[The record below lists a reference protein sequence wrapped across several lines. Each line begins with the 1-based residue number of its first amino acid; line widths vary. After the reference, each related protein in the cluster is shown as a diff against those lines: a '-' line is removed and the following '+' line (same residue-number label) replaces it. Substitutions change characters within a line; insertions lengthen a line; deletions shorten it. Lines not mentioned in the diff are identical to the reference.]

1 MACPRNSITYNATRC
16 ACGVGQL
23 LNRSSGSCEI
33 FGWPSTIS
41 SDKDVNYSGV
51 SFAETIF
58 AFDRIRKFT
67 QSQAVFLE
75 ATLVMLLSWLLF
87 CFFLRFT
94 KLGDGRNVWFNLR
107 WWITRLDVFF
117 STRHWLDDQQIVKKR
132 KTELG
137 GTFSVASWIVFI
149 GLFAAL
155 LYQIITKRT
164 IEVHNVRATGSPD
177 LISFENDLEFNI
189 TAVSDMSC
197 SNLRGIGN
205 LVTGNPGFSDFKVAS
220 LSSFGNYTCSN
231 TTSGPTVNFKCTK
244 CRLTNDYIYI
254 SWHFVDLPDSPAA
267 AVGFQ
272 FNFTCKNGANKRHI
286 SYVSGTLRNG
296 SILDERPVTFRGTE
310 GNILKFNLFPRIYHH
325 LHDLK
330 LIQPLFHEFIPGS
343 VYRDTAQLQA
353 SLGRSSDG
361 VLNTTLFINYLSA
374 YIVEIDH
381 ENILGPVSFLAD
393 LGGLYCISIGIF
405 FYLLV
410 QCEYRIKNLRN
421 EDTVF
426 RRIRRRRKA
435 LDHWDKLRRYVA
447 YTWDCSILVDDAI
460 KTTKM
465 SAICGLARPSASP
478 NSSNKERGSPKTKM
492 QHSNMSN
499 KKPGLSIEKN
509 VIPQPASLEMTSF
522 DSASSL
528 AHGDNISNEKS
539 ISQSSQS
546 HPLCRS
552 DDDMIP
558 PPPPMEFSEGS
569 SGSEV
574 DAIDIKKKFQLLY
587 DYNVLLREKLIDTQS
602 LLNNLAAKASTSST
616 TEHGSA

>member
-1 MACPRNSITYNATRC
+1 MACPRDSLTYNATRC
-16 ACGVGQL
+16 ACGIGQL

-41 SDKDVNYSGV
+41 TDKDLNYSGI
-51 SFAETIF
+51 SFAETLF

-117 STRHWLDDQQIVKKR
+117 STRHWLDDQKIVRKR

-137 GTFSVASWIVFI
+137 GTLSVASWIVFI

-155 LYQIITKRT
+155 LYQIITKRS
-164 IEVHNVRATGSPD
+164 IEVHNVRATNSPD
-177 LISFENDLEFNI
+177 LASFENDLEFNI

-205 LVTGNPGFSDFKVAS
+205 VVTGNPGFSDFKVAS
-220 LSSFGNYTCSN
+220 LSTFGNYSCKN
-231 TTSGPTVNFKCTK
+231 TTSGPTVNFKCTR
-244 CRLTNDYIYI
+244 CRLTSDYIYI

-272 FNFTCKNGANKRHI
+272 FNFTTHNGADKKHI
-286 SYVSGTLRNG
+286 SFVSGTLRNG
-296 SILDERPVTFRGTE
+296 SILDERPVTFRGTQ

-343 VYRDTAQLQA
+343 VYRDTTQLQA
-353 SLGRSSDG
+353 SLGRSTDG
-361 VLNTTLFINYLSA
+361 ILNTTLFINYLSS

-410 QCEYRIKNLRN
+410 QCEYRIKKLRN
-421 EDTVF
+421 EDTIF
-426 RRIRRRRKA
+426 RRIRNRRKA

-447 YTWDCSILVDDAI
+447 YTWDCSILVNDAI
-460 KTTKM
+460 KTTKV
-465 SAICGLARPSASP
+465 SVLCGLARPSTSP
-478 NSSNKERGSPKTKM
+478 NSSNLERGSSRTKI
-492 QHSNMSN
+492 QHSIMSN

-509 VIPQPASLEMTSF
+509 VIPQPASLEMRSF

-528 AHGDNISNEKS
+528 DHGDAFSKKKN

-546 HPLCRS
+546 HPLSRC
-552 DDDMIP
+552 DDDIIP
-558 PPPPMEFSEGS
+558 PPPPMEFSDEGS

-574 DAIDIKKKFQLLY
+574 DAIDIRKKFQLLY

-602 LLNNLAAKASTSST
+602 LLNALAPKASSSST
-616 TEHGSA
+616 TEHGA

>member
-1 MACPRNSITYNATRC
+1 MSCPRDSITYNATRC
-16 ACGVGQL
+16 ACGIGQL

-41 SDKDVNYSGV
+41 TDKDISYKGI
-51 SFAETIF
+51 SFAETLF
-58 AFDRIRKFT
+58 AFDRIKKFT

-75 ATLVMLLSWLLF
+75 ATLVMLLSWLVF

-94 KLGDGRNVWFNLR
+94 KLGDGRNIWFNLR

-117 STRHWLDDQQIVKKR
+117 STRHWLDDQQVVKKR

-137 GTFSVASWIVFI
+137 GMFSVASWIVFI

-155 LYQIITKRT
+155 LYQILTKRT

-189 TAVSDMSC
+189 TAVSDMTC

-205 LVTGNPGFSDFKVAS
+205 VLTGNPGFSDLKVAS
-220 LSSFGNYTCSN
+220 LSSLGNYTCRN
-231 TTSGPTVNFKCTK
+231 TTSGPTVNFKCVK

-254 SWHFVDLPDSPAA
+254 SWHFVDLPGSPAA

-272 FNFTCKNGANKRHI
+272 FNFTSKNGADEKHV
-286 SYVSGTLRNG
+286 SFVSGTLRNG
-296 SILDERPVTFRGTE
+296 SILDERPVTFRGNE
-310 GNILKFNLFPRIYHH
+310 GNVLKFNLFPRIYHH
-325 LHDLK
+325 LRDLK

-353 SLGRSSDG
+353 SLGRSTDG
-361 VLNTTLFINYLSA
+361 MLNTTLFINYLSS

-405 FYLLV
+405 FYILV
-410 QCEYRIKNLRN
+410 QCEYRIKKLRN

-426 RRIRRRRKA
+426 RRIRKRRKA

-447 YTWDCSILVDDAI
+447 YTWDCSILADDAI
-460 KTTKM
+460 KTT
-465 SAICGLARPSASP
+465 ALCGLARPSASP
-478 NSSNKERGSPKTKM
+478 SECGSSRTKM
-492 QHSNMSN
+492 QHSI
-499 KKPGLSIEKN
+499 KKLRLSIEKN
-509 VIPQPASLEMTSF
+509 ATTQPGSLEMRPLHS
-522 DSASSL
+522 SSSL
-528 AHGDNISNEKS
+528 AHGANTSNKKS

-546 HPLCRS
+546 YS
-552 DDDMIP
+552 NGDIIP
-558 PPPPMEFSEGS
+558 PPPLMEFSEGS

-587 DYNVLLREKLIDTQS
+587 DYNVLLREKLLDTQS
-602 LLNNLAAKASTSST
+602 LLNALGAKASSSST
-616 TEHGSA
+616 KEHGA

>member
-1 MACPRNSITYNATRC
+1 MACPRNSITFNATRC
-16 ACGVGQL
+16 ACGIGQL

-41 SDKDVNYSGV
+41 TDKDVNYNVV
-51 SFAETIF
+51 SFAETLF

-67 QSQAVFLE
+67 QSQAIFLE

-94 KLGDGRNVWFNLR
+94 KLGDGRNVWFNIR

-117 STRHWLDDQQIVKKR
+117 STRHWLDDQKIVKKR

-137 GTFSVASWIVFI
+137 GTLSVASWIVFI

-164 IEVHNVRATGSPD
+164 IEVHNVRATGSLD

-205 LVTGNPGFSDFKVAS
+205 VLTGNPGFSEFKVAS
-220 LSSFGNYTCSN
+220 LSSLGSFSCRN
-231 TTSGPTVNFKCTK
+231 TTSGPTVNFKCNK
-244 CRLTNDYIYI
+244 CRLNSDYIYI

-272 FNFTCKNGANKRHI
+272 FNFTSKNGADMKHM
-286 SYVSGTLRNG
+286 SFVSGTLRNG
-296 SILDERPVTFRGTE
+296 SVLDERPVTFRGTE

-325 LHDLK
+325 LDDLK

-353 SLGRSSDG
+353 SLGRSTDG
-361 VLNTTLFINYLSA
+361 IVNTTLFINYLSA

-410 QCEYRIKNLRN
+410 QCEYRVKKLRN
-421 EDTVF
+421 EDTIF
-426 RRIRRRRKA
+426 RKIRNRRKA

-447 YTWDCSILVDDAI
+447 YTWDCSKLLDDAV
-460 KTTKM
+460 KTRNV
-465 SAICGLARPSASP
+465 SAICGLTRPSTSAS
-478 NSSNKERGSPKTKM
+478 SSNSERGSSITMKE
-492 QHSNMSN
+492 HSN
-499 KKPGLSIEKN
+499 KKPSLSTEKN
-509 VIPQPASLEMTSF
+509 VIPQPASLEMSSF

-528 AHGDNISNEKS
+528 SYGDNMPNKKIIS
-539 ISQSSQS
+539 SSSPS
-546 HPLCRS
+546 HPLSRS
-552 DDDMIP
+552 EEDDAIP
-558 PPPPMEFSEGS
+558 PPPPMEFIEES
-569 SGSEV
+569 SGSEM

-602 LLNNLAAKASTSST
+602 LLNALATKASSSSST
-616 TEHGSA
+616 TEHGP

>member
-1 MACPRNSITYNATRC
+1 MACPQNSITYNATRC
-16 ACGVGQL
+16 ACGIGQL

-33 FGWPSTIS
+33 FGWPSEIS
-41 SDKDVNYSGV
+41 TDKDVSYSVV
-51 SFAETIF
+51 SFAETLF

-75 ATLVMLLSWLLF
+75 ATLVMLLSWLVF

-137 GTFSVASWIVFI
+137 GTLSVASWIVFI

-164 IEVHNVRATGSPD
+164 IEVHNVRATSSPD
-177 LISFENDLEFNI
+177 LVSFENDLEFNI

-205 LVTGNPGFSDFKVAS
+205 VVTGNPGFSEFKVAS
-220 LSSFGNYTCSN
+220 LSSLGNYTCQN
-231 TTSGPTVNFKCTK
+231 TTSGPTVNFKCTR
-244 CRLTNDYIYI
+244 CRLTSDYIYI

-267 AVGFQ
+267 AVGFK
-272 FNFTCKNGANKRHI
+272 FNFTSKNGAHKKHM
-286 SYVSGTLRNG
+286 SFVSGTLRNG
-296 SILDERPVTFRGTE
+296 SILDESPVTFRGTE
-310 GNILKFNLFPRIYHH
+310 GNILKFNLFPQIYHH

-343 VYRDTAQLQA
+343 VYRDTNQLQA
-353 SLGRSSDG
+353 SMGRSTDG
-361 VLNTTLFINYLSA
+361 ILNTTLFINYLSA

-410 QCEYRIKNLRN
+410 QCEYRVKKLRN

-426 RRIRRRRKA
+426 RKIRNRRKA

-460 KTTKM
+460 KTKNG
-465 SAICGLARPSASP
+465 SAICGLNRPST
-478 NSSNKERGSPKTKM
+478 SSNNSEGGLSRLKAE
-492 QHSNMSN
+492 HSIMSN
-499 KKPGLSIEKN
+499 KKPSLSVEKKN
-509 VIPQPASLEMTSF
+509 VVPQPASLEMSSF

-528 AHGDNISNEKS
+528 ANGDSISNKKS
-539 ISQSSQS
+539 ISHSSQS
-546 HPLCRS
+546 HPLSRS
-552 DDDMIP
+552 EDDIIP
-558 PPPPMEFSEGS
+558 LPPPMEFNEGS

-574 DAIDIKKKFQLLY
+574 DAMDIKKKFQLLY

-602 LLNNLAAKASTSST
+602 LLNALAPKASSSST
-616 TEHGSA
+616 AEHGS